1 MASKSRLYI
10 PAFGEIYE
18 SLSPYAELLLR
29 GGLGAILIVHAL
41 QKFLSW
47 FGGSGMG
54 VLIGLL
60 QKFGYPMP
68 VELGYFL
75 AITELTCGVLFLIG
89 FLTRPAAF
97 VFAIFMVFGMH
108 YTAMTGGHP
117 FVWFKGGSELSIVFF
132 LIAAYFVIHGAGPMS
147 VDRKARREF

>member
-1 MASKSRLYI
+1 MPSNPRLYI
-10 PAFGEIYE
+10 PAFDGIYK

-29 GGLGAILIVHAL
+29 GGLGVILIVHAF

-60 QKFGYPMP
+60 RKFGYPMP

-75 AITELTCGVLFLIG
+75 AITELSCGILLLIG
-89 FLTRPAAF
+89 FLTCPAAF

-132 LIAAYFVIHGAGPMS
+132 LISAYFVINGAGPLS
-147 VDRKARREF
+147 VDRKASREF